1 MVRLSKEERVRALTA
16 AVQEL
21 QDATD
26 LIDELAA
33 RRLGI
38 NRTDLRC
45 MSRLSA
51 RGQLTASELATAAG
65 LTGGATTTVI
75 DRLERAGLARRV
87 RDPTDRRRVLVHLTE
102 QAEQLADEIW
112 GPIVSDARTELR
124 TFTASELEL
133 IASFLQMARDNQARH
148 AKRLQG
154 ELPRPR
160 Q

>member
-1 MVRLSKEERVRALTA
+1 LSKEKEIHAVAR

-45 MSRLSA
+45 LSRLSA
-51 RGQLTASELATAAG
+51 RGALTAGELAAAAG

-75 DRLERAGLARRV
+75 DRLERAGLAERL
-87 RDPTDRRRVLVHLTE
+87 RDSADRRRVLVRLTDH
-102 QAEQLADEIW
+102 AEQVSAEIW
-112 GPIVSDARTELR
+112 GPILTDARTELR
-124 TFTASELEL
+124 RFSLAELEL
-133 IASFLQMARDNQARH
+133 IVDFLSRALDNQRRH
-148 AKRLQG
+148 ATRLRG
-154 ELPRPR
+154 DLG
-160 Q
+160 

>member
-1 MVRLSKEERVRALTA
+1 MTA

-45 MSRLSA
+45 LSRLTA
-51 RGQLTASELATAAG
+51 RGPLIASELAAAAG

-75 DRLERAGLARRV
+75 DRLERAGLANRV
-87 RDPTDRRRVLVHLTE
+87 RDETDRRRVLVHLTAA
-102 QAEQLADEIW
+102 AERAVQQIW
-112 GPIVSDARTELR
+112 GPILTDAEAELR
-124 TFTASELEL
+124 RYSIAELEL
-133 IASFLQMARDNQARH
+133 IETFLRRALRNQTQH
-148 AKRLQG
+148 AESLRQA
-154 ELPRPR
+154 EPR
-160 Q
+160 

>member
-1 MVRLSKEERVRALTA
+1 MKIRALTR

-45 MSRLSA
+45 LSRLSA
-51 RGQLTASELATAAG
+51 RGALTASELAAVAG

-75 DRLERAGLARRV
+75 DRLERAGLAQRV
-87 RDPTDRRRVLVHLTE
+87 RDCADRRRVLVYLTDR
-102 QAEQLADEIW
+102 AEQLSMEIW
-112 GPIVSDARTELR
+112 GPIVNDAQAELR
-124 TFTASELEL
+124 QFTLAEVDL
-133 IASFLQMARDNQARH
+133 IERFLSCALDNQKRH
-148 AKRLQG
+148 ASRLRG
-154 ELPRPR
+154 ESS
-160 Q
+160 

>member
-1 MVRLSKEERVRALTA
+1 MSKEKEIHALTR

-45 MSRLSA
+45 LSRLSA
-51 RGQLTASELATAAG
+51 RGALTAGELAAAAG

-75 DRLERAGLARRV
+75 DRLERAGLAERV
-87 RDPTDRRRVLVHLTE
+87 RDSADRRRVLVRLTDH
-102 QAEQLADEIW
+102 AERLSTEIW
-112 GPIVSDARTELR
+112 GPILTDAQAELR
-124 TFTASELEL
+124 RFSLAELEL
-133 IASFLQMARDNQARH
+133 IVDFLSRALDNQRRH
-148 AKRLQG
+148 ASRLRTDLG
-154 ELPRPR
+154 
-160 Q
+160 

>member
-1 MVRLSKEERVRALTA
+1 MSKEKEIHALTR

-45 MSRLSA
+45 LSRLSA
-51 RGQLTASELATAAG
+51 RGALTAGELATTAG

-75 DRLERAGLARRV
+75 DRLERAGLAQRV
-87 RDPTDRRRVLVHLTE
+87 RDHSDRRRVLVRLTE
-102 QAEQLADEIW
+102 RAERLTMEIW
-112 GPIVSDARTELR
+112 GPILNDAQTELR
-124 TFTASELEL
+124 QFSVAELEL
-133 IASFLQMARDNQARH
+133 IVKFLSCALDNQRRH
-148 AKRLQG
+148 ASRLRG
-154 ELPRPR
+154 DPG
-160 Q
+160 